1 METRDG
7 LRAAATY
14 GVAAAFVSLKGRS
27 VAVGRLRRW
36 VRTFAHETRA
46 QDLLE
51 YALLS
56 AVIGLV
62 GLAVLNG
69 VSTMVNR
76 YYGQSTS
83 SVNGLW
89 HSPDPSGS

>member
-1 METRDG
+1 M
-7 LRAAATY
+7 
-14 GVAAAFVSLKGRS
+14 
-27 VAVGRLRRW
+27 AVGRLRRW
-36 VRTFAHETRA
+36 VRAFARDTRA

-69 VSTMVNR
+69 VSAMVNQ
-76 YYGQSTS
+76 YYGQSQS

-89 HSPDPSGS
+89 QSPDPSGS

>member
-1 METRDG
+1 
-7 LRAAATY
+7 
-14 GVAAAFVSLKGRS
+14 VSG
-27 VAVGRLRRW
+27 GRLRRW
-36 VRTFAHETRA
+36 IRTFARDRRA

-69 VSTMVNR
+69 VSTLVNT
-76 YYGQSTS
+76 YYGQSQS

-89 HSPDPSGS
+89 QSPDPSGS

>member
-1 METRDG
+1 M
-7 LRAAATY
+7 
-14 GVAAAFVSLKGRS
+14 
-27 VAVGRLRRW
+27 AVEGLRRW
-36 VRTFAHETRA
+36 VRTFAHDTRA

-62 GLAVLNG
+62 GLAALNG
-69 VSTMVNR
+69 VSALVNT
-76 YYGQSTS
+76 YYGQSQS

-89 HSPDPSGS
+89 QSPDPSGS

>member
-1 METRDG
+1 
-7 LRAAATY
+7 
-14 GVAAAFVSLKGRS
+14 VAG
-27 VAVGRLRRW
+27 GRLRGW
-36 VRTFAHETRA
+36 IRTFARDSRA

-62 GLAVLNG
+62 GLAALNG
-69 VSTMVNR
+69 VSTLVNT
-76 YYGQSTS
+76 YYGQSQS

-89 HSPDPSGS
+89 QSPDPSGS

>member
-1 METRDG
+1 
-7 LRAAATY
+7 
-14 GVAAAFVSLKGRS
+14 VAG
-27 VAVGRLRRW
+27 GRLRRW
-36 VRTFAHETRA
+36 IRTFARDPRA

-69 VSTMVNR
+69 VSTLVNT
-76 YYGQSTS
+76 YYGQSQS

-89 HSPDPSGS
+89 QSPDPSGS

>member
-1 METRDG
+1 VT
-7 LRAAATY
+7 
-14 GVAAAFVSLKGRS
+14 VV
-27 VAVGRLRRW
+27 RLRRW
-36 VRTFAHETRA
+36 LRTFAQETRA
-46 QDLLE
+46 QDLVE
-51 YALLS
+51 YALLT

-69 VSTMVNR
+69 VSAMVNT

-89 HSPDPSGS
+89 QSPDPSGS

>member
-1 METRDG
+1 M
-7 LRAAATY
+7 
-14 GVAAAFVSLKGRS
+14 
-27 VAVGRLRRW
+27 AVGRLRRW
-36 VRTFAHETRA
+36 VWTFAQETRA
-46 QDLLE
+46 QDLVE
-51 YALLS
+51 YALLT

-69 VSTMVNR
+69 VSTMVNT

>member
-1 METRDG
+1 MAG
-7 LRAAATY
+7 
-14 GVAAAFVSLKGRS
+14 
-27 VAVGRLRRW
+27 GRLRRCI
-36 VRTFAHETRA
+36 RTFARDSRA

-62 GLAVLNG
+62 GLAALNG
-69 VSTMVNR
+69 VSTLVNT
-76 YYGQSTS
+76 YYGQSQT

-89 HSPDPSGS
+89 QSPDPSGS

>member
-1 METRDG
+1 M
-7 LRAAATY
+7 
-14 GVAAAFVSLKGRS
+14 V
-27 VAVGRLRRW
+27 
-36 VRTFAHETRA
+36 
-46 QDLLE
+46 E
-51 YALLS
+51 YALLT

-69 VSTMVNR
+69 VSGMVNR

-83 SVNGLW
+83 SINGLW